1 MCLDQPGTGD
11 LHLELMRHFNKINS
25 NYMKKYNFFY
35 TIVIAAT
42 LFLTSSCNKDFLNET
57 LTTARTTDFYKTDAG
72 IQQLAVG
79 TYYQVINVPF
89 TGEWNYAA
97 TNYGTDEF
105 HIGGDPSNSHWNNYD
120 ATYNPSIVTAG
131 NTAGSNLQWDALYT
145 GIGDANLLI
154 QNCTNSTSTSA
165 AIKNIA
171 LGEGYFMRAY
181 NYLRLVNQYGGVPL
195 QLTPVSSIQLEFTRA
210 TPKEVCAQVIAD
222 FQKAYE
228 LLPNVGAPARITKD
242 AAAHYLA
249 KAYLFRA
256 SEINNS
262 WNADTKVADLTA
274 VGPLCDAVIANHPLA
289 ANFGSLWNY
298 TGINSANESLPEVI
312 LSAQFTN
319 DVNSNLGL
327 GNTQHLYFVSR
338 YDVQD
343 QMARDLTGGRPF
355 SRMAATYF
363 IYRAYDLVNDS
374 RFWKSFR
381 TKSAINGA
389 TPVAPNVKGDL
400 GIMFVIN
407 QPGDT
412 RYPLSKISRSTA
424 GVGSLVRDVYGT
436 GRNIPTTYV
445 AYPNGRTTDGALYT
459 DLTTSGQSFPA
470 CSKHMDGSRNSLNA
484 VVGHR
489 DFVLARSAETYLIA
503 AEAKIRLAQGSQGS
517 YADAL
522 PYINAVRTRAQ
533 YSNGENRSAYYD
545 GGNTLQSA
553 SLQSPGVGNSFY
565 PANSYYESNNV
576 PVTTAA
582 SANLAITNIA
592 TLPPQ
597 DEHIISV
604 LGLAGDYNR
613 MLCFI
618 LNERSRELVGEYKR
632 WEDLARTQTLVKRV
646 QVYNLEGGPNV
657 KPFHT
662 LRPIPQNFLDG
673 IQSAGVALTS
683 TQKQAM
689 QNQGY

>member
-1 MCLDQPGTGD
+1 
-11 LHLELMRHFNKINS
+11 
-25 NYMKKYNFFY
+25 MKKTNVFY
-35 TIVIAAT
+35 KIVIIAAV
-42 LFLTSSCNKDFLNET
+42 FFSSSCNKDFLNES

-72 IQQLAVG
+72 ILQLAVG
-79 TYYQVINVPF
+79 TYYQVFNAPF

-120 ATYNPSIVTAG
+120 ATYNPSIATAG

-165 AIKNIA
+165 AIKNTA
-171 LGEGYFMRAY
+171 LGEGHFMRAY

-195 QLTPVSSIQLEFTRA
+195 QLTPVSTIQLEFTRA
-210 TPKEVCAQVIAD
+210 TSKDVCAQIIAD
-222 FQKAYE
+222 FKKAYE
-228 LLPNVGAPARITKD
+228 LLSNSGAPSRITKD

-256 SEINNS
+256 SEINS
-262 WNADTKVADLTA
+262 AWNTDTKVADLTA
-274 VGPLCDAVIANHPLA
+274 IGPLCDAVIANHPLA
-289 ANFGSLWNY
+289 PNFGSLWNY

-319 DVNSNLGL
+319 DINTNLGN

-343 QMARDLTGGRPF
+343 QMARDITGDRPF
-355 SRMAATYF
+355 SRLATTYF
-363 IYRAYDLVNDS
+363 MYRVYDLVNDS

-381 TKSAINGA
+381 TKSALNGA

-412 RYPLSKISRSTA
+412 RYPLSKISKSTS
-424 GVGSLVRDVYGT
+424 GTNLVPDVYGT
-436 GRNIPTTYV
+436 RRSIPTTYV
-445 AYPNGRTTDGALYT
+445 AYPNGRTTDGALNT
-459 DLTTSGQSFPA
+459 DLTTAGQSFPS

-503 AEAKIRLAQGSQGS
+503 AEAKIRLAQAGQGS
-517 YADAL
+517 YTDAL
-522 PYINAVRTRAQ
+522 PYINPVRTRAQ
-533 YSNGENRSAYYD
+533 YNNGENRSAYND
-545 GGNTLQSA
+545 GGNTLQSV
-553 SLQSPGVGNSFY
+553 SLQTPGVGNSFY

-582 SANLAITNIA
+582 SASLAITNIA
-592 TLPPQ
+592 ALPAQ
-597 DEHIISV
+597 DEYIIST
-604 LGLAGDYNR
+604 LGVAGDYDR
-613 MLCFI
+613 MLCFV
-618 LNERSRELVGEYKR
+618 LNERSRELVGEFKR

-646 QVYNLEGGPNV
+646 QVFNLEGGPNI
-657 KPFHT
+657 KPFHAF
-662 LRPIPQNFLDG
+662 RPIPQNFLDG
-673 IQSAGVALTS
+673 IQASGVALS
-683 TQKQAM
+683 ATQKQAM
-689 QNQGY
+689 QNPGF